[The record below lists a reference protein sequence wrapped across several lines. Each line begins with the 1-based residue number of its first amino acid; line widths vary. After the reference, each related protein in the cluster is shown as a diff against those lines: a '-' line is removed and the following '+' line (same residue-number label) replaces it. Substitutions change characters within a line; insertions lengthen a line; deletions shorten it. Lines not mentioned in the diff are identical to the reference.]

1 MKRMILLALLL
12 AGCGTAQTAVDAA
25 LPKYRGKP
33 VGLITQKWGMP
44 DRTITIGDG
53 TVYQWQATGPDG
65 ACKLEVHAASHGG
78 GGPQTVMGIRGVG
91 QTNVC
96 RDWYRVLLL

>member
-1 MKRMILLALLL
+1 MKRMILLALLV
-12 AGCGTAQTAVDAA
+12 AGCATAQQTLDTA

-33 VGLITQKWGMP
+33 VSLITQKWGMP

-65 ACKLEVHAASHGG
+65 TCKLEAHAASRGA

-91 QTNVC
+91 DDNVC
-96 RDWYRVLLL
+96 HAWIRMLL